1 MVPKKKIQD
10 YAADA
15 MREAM
20 DDAQLNNMSIRGSAK
35 LHNIPESTLIGR
47 LSDPRGVNVRMGGPT
62 MFTPNHEAR
71 FAQHCIYM
79 ADGRYWRL
87 QVICQRLKE

>member
-10 YAADA
+10 YTADA

-20 DDAQLNNMSIRGSAK
+20 DDVQLNNLSIRGSAK
-35 LHNIPESTLIGR
+35 LHNIPESTLRGR

-62 MFTPNHEAR
+62 IFTPNQEDMGM
-71 FAQHCIYM
+71 Q
-79 ADGRYWRL
+79 DGRYWRL